1 MRRVAAVE
9 ALSTTCCDCGA
20 KRPEWAVIN
29 RGCLV
34 CLRCSG
40 VHRSLGTH
48 VSKVRSL
55 RLDRLSDA
63 TLRFLEAVGNDRC
76 NQVFEQALSP
86 DMKPRQNTDSKR
98 LQAFIRSKWAQRAYV
113 SSDGVDPDGALRDAV
128 SSSDVLKALA
138 ALAAAPDPSALLAR
152 GDLVHLAAQ
161 KGDLVVAALLVLNG
175 DSGELLN
182 AVDAEGRR
190 PHDLLSGDAAEA
202 LAELL
207 RPR

>member
-1 MRRVAAVE
+1 
-9 ALSTTCCDCGA
+9 
-20 KRPEWAVIN
+20 
-29 RGCLV
+29 
-34 CLRCSG
+34 
-40 VHRSLGTH
+40 LGTH

-63 TLRFLEAVGNDRC
+63 TLRFLEAVGNDKC
-76 NQVFEQALSP
+76 NEVFEKTLSL

-98 LQAFIRSKWAQRAYV
+98 LQAFIRAKWAQRAYV
-113 SSDGVDPDGALRDAV
+113 SSSDGIDADEALRDAV
-128 SSSDVLKALA
+128 SSSDVLSALA
-138 ALAAAPDPSALLAR
+138 ALAAAPDPAALLAR

-182 AVDAEGRR
+182 AVDSQGRR

>member
-1 MRRVAAVE
+1 
-9 ALSTTCCDCGA
+9 
-20 KRPEWAVIN
+20 
-29 RGCLV
+29 
-34 CLRCSG
+34 
-40 VHRSLGTH
+40 
-48 VSKVRSL
+48 
-55 RLDRLSDA
+55 
-63 TLRFLEAVGNDRC
+63 
-76 NQVFEQALSP
+76 
-86 DMKPRQNTDSKR
+86 MKPRQNTDSKR
-98 LQAFIRSKWAQRAYV
+98 LQAFIRAKWAQRAYV

-128 SSSDVLKALA
+128 AASDVLSALA

-152 GDLVHLAAQ
+152 GDLVHLAAR

>member
-1 MRRVAAVE
+1 MF
-9 ALSTTCCDCGA
+9 
-20 KRPEWAVIN
+20 
-29 RGCLV
+29 
-34 CLRCSG
+34 G

-128 SSSDVLKALA
+128 AASDVLSALA
-138 ALAAAPDPSALLAR
+138 ALAAAPDPAALLAR
-152 GDLVHLAAQ
+152 LHNGEAPLHLAAQ
-161 KGDLVVAALLVLNG
+161 KGDLVVAALTGPERRLG
-175 DSGELLN
+175 RTIER
-182 AVDAEGRR
+182 GRR
-190 PHDLLSGDAAEA
+190 RGAAA
-202 LAELL
+202 A
-207 RPR
+207 RPAVGRRGGSAYGAAAAAVGASLTMVFLT

>member
-1 MRRVAAVE
+1 M
-9 ALSTTCCDCGA
+9 
-20 KRPEWAVIN
+20 
-29 RGCLV
+29 
-34 CLRCSG
+34 
-40 VHRSLGTH
+40 GTH

-76 NQVFEQALSP
+76 NEVFEKTLP
-86 DMKPRQNTDSKR
+86 LDMKPRQNTDSKR
-98 LQAFIRSKWAQRAYV
+98 LQAFIRAKWAQRAYV

-138 ALAAAPDPSALLAR
+138 ALAAAPDPSALLS
-152 GDLVHLAAQ
+152 GSLHLAAQ

>member
-1 MRRVAAVE
+1 M
-9 ALSTTCCDCGA
+9 
-20 KRPEWAVIN
+20 
-29 RGCLV
+29 

-113 SSDGVDPDGALRDAV
+113 SSDVTDVDGALRDAV
-128 SSSDVLKALA
+128 AASDVLSALA

>member
-1 MRRVAAVE
+1 M
-9 ALSTTCCDCGA
+9 
-20 KRPEWAVIN
+20 
-29 RGCLV
+29 
-34 CLRCSG
+34 
-40 VHRSLGTH
+40 GTH

-98 LQAFIRSKWAQRAYV
+98 LQAFIRAKWAQRAYV
-113 SSDGVDPDGALRDAV
+113 SSDGVDADGALRDAV
-128 SSSDVLKALA
+128 SSSDVLSALA

-152 GDLVHLAAQ
+152 LHEGEAPLHLAAQ

-182 AVDAEGRR
+182 ATDAEGRR

>member
-1 MRRVAAVE
+1 M
-9 ALSTTCCDCGA
+9 
-20 KRPEWAVIN
+20 
-29 RGCLV
+29 
-34 CLRCSG
+34 RCSG

-76 NQVFEQALSP
+76 NEVFEAALSP

-98 LQAFIRSKWAQRAYV
+98 LQAFIRAKWAQRAYV

-128 SSSDVLKALA
+128 AASDVLSALA

-182 AVDAEGRR
+182 AVDSQGRR

>member
-1 MRRVAAVE
+1 MLAV
-9 ALSTTCCDCGA
+9 C
-20 KRPEWAVIN
+20 
-29 RGCLV
+29 
-34 CLRCSG
+34 
-40 VHRSLGTH
+40 HRLCAG
-48 VSKVRSL
+48 SL
-55 RLDRLSDA
+55 RLENASRL
-63 TLRFLEAVGNDRC
+63 LR
-76 NQVFEQALSP
+76 
-86 DMKPRQNTDSKR
+86 
-98 LQAFIRSKWAQRAYV
+98 RAEF
-113 SSDGVDPDGALRDAV
+113 D
-128 SSSDVLKALA
+128 A

-152 GDLVHLAAQ
+152 RHGGEAPLHLAAQ

>member
-1 MRRVAAVE
+1 M
-9 ALSTTCCDCGA
+9 
-20 KRPEWAVIN
+20 
-29 RGCLV
+29 
-34 CLRCSG
+34 
-40 VHRSLGTH
+40 HRSLGTH

-76 NQVFEQALSP
+76 NQVFEKVLSP

-98 LQAFIRSKWAQRAYV
+98 LQAFIRAKWAQRAYV
-113 SSDGVDPDGALRDAV
+113 SSDGIDPDGALRAAV
-128 SSSDVLKALA
+128 AASDVLSALA

-152 GDLVHLAAQ
+152 RHGGEAPLHLAAQ

>member
-1 MRRVAAVE
+1 M
-9 ALSTTCCDCGA
+9 
-20 KRPEWAVIN
+20 
-29 RGCLV
+29 
-34 CLRCSG
+34 
-40 VHRSLGTH
+40 GTH

-76 NQVFEQALSP
+76 NEVFEKTLP
-86 DMKPRQNTDSKR
+86 LDMKPRQNTDSKR
-98 LQAFIRSKWAQRAYV
+98 LQAFIRAKWAQRAYV
-113 SSDGVDPDGALRDAV
+113 SSSDGVDPDAALRDAV
-128 SSSDVLKALA
+128 SSSDVLSALA
-138 ALAAAPDPSALLAR
+138 ALAAVPDPSALLAR
-152 GDLVHLAAQ
+152 RHGGEAPLHLAAQ

-190 PHDLLSGDAAEA
+190 PHDLLAGDAAEA